1 MAEVHTTAITEVPHE
16 AEHVEPTAFGF
27 GPGGWVALAMLLV
40 FAIFIWKKVPGAI
53 GKSLDSKIDAIRG
66 QLAEAEALRK
76 EAEALKAE
84 YQKKSKA
91 ADKESAAMIERARH
105 EADSILAKAKV
116 DAEALVERRGRLAE
130 EKIAAEERAAIN
142 EIRSAAASAA
152 ARAAERLIA
161 DRHDSATDSKLVD
174 QAIGALGKSS

>member
-1 MAEVHTTAITEVPHE
+1 MAETTTTAGTEVAHGE
-16 AEHVEPTAFGF
+16 EHVEPTAFGF

-40 FAIFIWKKVPGAI
+40 FAIFIWKKVPAAI
-53 GKSLDSKIDAIRG
+53 GKSLDSKIEAIRG

-76 EAEALKAE
+76 EAEALRAE

-105 EADSILAKAKV
+105 ESDAILAKAKL

-130 EKIAAEERAAIN
+130 EKIAAEERAAVN
-142 EIRSAAASAA
+142 EIRAAAASAA
-152 ARAAERLIA
+152 AKAAERLIA
-161 DRHDSATDSKLVD
+161 DRHDAESDSKLVD
-174 QAIGALGKSS
+174 QTIGALGKGS